1 MIIKRMFDYFLVIV
15 FAVPLAILL
24 FPVVWILIKSTSP
37 GPVIYWSKRV
47 GKDNRLFDM
56 PKFRTMRVDTP
67 EVATHLIDN
76 PSLYLTPVGGFLRR
90 SSIDEIPQIWSIIS
104 GHMSLVG
111 PRPALFNEDDLV
123 NLRTQYNVSGL
134 MPGLTGWAQVNGR
147 DSISM
152 EKKVTL
158 DLFYMKNWSL
168 WLDMKIVILT
178 FLMLFRD
185 TFLMLFRDDNVSR

>member
-1 MIIKRMFDYFLVIV
+1 MFDYFFVIV

-24 FPVVWILIKSTSP
+24 FPFVWILIKATSP

-67 EVATHLIDN
+67 EVATHLIEN

-90 SSIDEIPQIWSIIS
+90 SSIDEIPQIWNIIS

-123 NLRTQYNVSGL
+123 NLRTKYNVSSL

-158 DLFYMKNWSL
+158 DIFYMKNWSL

-178 FLMLFRD
+178 FLMLFRY
-185 TFLMLFRDDNVSR
+185 DNVSR